1 MALTASRVV
10 QTVDSHTE
18 GNPTRVI
25 VGGVPA
31 PPGDTVMAK
40 RDWLRANNDGLR
52 RMLNYEPRGN
62 GMMCSVL
69 LMPAVTAEADFAV
82 VIMEQDAYPPMCGH
96 CIIGTATTV
105 VATGMVEA
113 VEPVTAVSFDTPAG
127 LVRCEVAVREG
138 RPGSVTFTNV
148 KSFLLLGDAELDTPS
163 LGRLRVDM
171 AYGGDFYPL
180 VDADALGLDL
190 SVANE
195 AALCAAA
202 NEIRSAVD
210 SQLTVVHP
218 ERPEIDRCY
227 MVQFTSAK
235 TTAGG
240 DGRNTVVAPPGTLD
254 RSPCGTGTSAR
265 VAALHTRGELALDT
279 PFRQEGP
286 LGTIFTGEAVAAVE
300 RGGHLFVTP
309 RVTGSAYLTGFH
321 DFILDPDDPLPH
333 GFRVGNQAGGRPS

>member
-1 MALTASRVV
+1 MGLSAARVV

-25 VGGVPA
+25 VGGVA
-31 PPGDTVMAK
+31 VPPGDTVMAR
-40 RDWLRANNDGLR
+40 RDWLRANGDGLR
-52 RMLNYEPRGN
+52 QMLNFEPRGN

-82 VIMEQDAYPPMCGH
+82 IIMEQDAYPPMCGH

-113 VEPVTAVSFDTPAG
+113 VEPVTRVNFDTPAG
-127 LVRCEVAVREG
+127 LVRCEVAVHEG
-138 RPGSVTFTNV
+138 RPRAVTFTNV
-148 KSFLLLGDAELDTPS
+148 ESFLLLGDAEIDTPS
-163 LGRLRVDM
+163 LGRLRVDV
-171 AYGGDFYPL
+171 AYAL
-180 VDADALGLDL
+180 VDADALGIEL

-195 AALCAAA
+195 AALTAAA
-202 NEIRSAVD
+202 NEIRGAVE
-210 SQLTVVHP
+210 SQLSVVHP

-265 VAALHTRGELALDT
+265 VAALHTGGRLALDT

-300 RGGHLFVTP
+300 RDGHLFVTP

-333 GFRVGNQAGGRPS
+333 GFRVGNQAGGQPS